1 MRPRASPHVTAG
13 SVVHVSDI
21 RAPPLTVCQSIEK
34 ASSAIRSIF
43 RPLSFHLP
51 NRTATINP
59 LHSYIYPLLP
69 SPFPSPSLL
78 FFFFFFLFLPMDLL
92 EIPLDARA
100 FRLYALPADAAV
112 AYLALLA
119 AAAFALGLWSI
130 RGAAVSY
137 KPASTVASISCSPP
151 QDASLSEPKL
161 DLASL
166 PAAFH
171 LSDPSPSSRT
181 PKARFTAYYSAEAE
195 SLDDN
200 REDPIDRDF
209 DETDRRS
216 RGAPR
221 SGDWSLEWTAVKR
234 AGHLGW
240 YSYQDLMELNGNVV
254 KLWDARPTPAAML
267 LRRRL

>member
-1 MRPRASPHVTAG
+1 
-13 SVVHVSDI
+13 
-21 RAPPLTVCQSIEK
+21 
-34 ASSAIRSIF
+34 
-43 RPLSFHLP
+43 
-51 NRTATINP
+51 
-59 LHSYIYPLLP
+59 
-69 SPFPSPSLL
+69 
-78 FFFFFFLFLPMDLL
+78 MDLL
-92 EIPLDARA
+92 EVPLDALA

-119 AAAFALGLWSI
+119 AAAVALGLWSI
-130 RGAAVSY
+130 RGAAVSN
-137 KPASTVASISCSPP
+137 KPDAAASISYSPP
-151 QDASLSEPKL
+151 QYASLSEPKKPKL
-161 DLASL
+161 VLSPL

-171 LSDPSPSSRT
+171 LSDPSPSSGT
-181 PKARFTAYYSAEAE
+181 PKSRFTAYYSAEAE
-195 SLDDN
+195 SLDNN
-200 REDPIDRDF
+200 REDPIGRDF

-240 YSYQDLMELNGNVV
+240 YSYQDLTELNGNVV